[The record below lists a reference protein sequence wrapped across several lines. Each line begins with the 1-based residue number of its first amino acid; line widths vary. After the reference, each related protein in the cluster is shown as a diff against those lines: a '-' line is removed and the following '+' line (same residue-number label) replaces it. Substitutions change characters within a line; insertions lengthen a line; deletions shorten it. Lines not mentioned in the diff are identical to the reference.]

1 MDRVEQKD
9 MMTTLGICADTIYNL
24 SEYQE
29 KYQAAYQE
37 NENFLKRTEE
47 MAKNSNIG
55 LFSGIIFIVSFLV
68 AGRLSA
74 VFCSLLPDEILERIP
89 DVFPLLFGIVAALFI
104 TIKFANHYQ
113 TNLKKKVEQYKSAN
127 FPRIKAQLNQA
138 QTDLVTL
145 ANSEEVHILQE
156 TIPEDYATLDAIS
169 FFLTAYKNLRVDT
182 LKEAINLYEE
192 EKYRREM
199 QDMQLQELEL
209 LSQSVQLARQQLA
222 TQEQILNVQT
232 QSLKLQHQSIHIQ
245 GKTLDK
251 TTRISR
257 QVRFGNAFTIINTVK
272 HWNS

>member
-169 FFLTAYKNLRVDT
+169 FFLTA
-182 LKEAINLYEE
+182 
-192 EKYRREM
+192 
-199 QDMQLQELEL
+199 LQK
-209 LSQSVQLARQQLA
+209 SPC
-222 TQEQILNVQT
+222 
-232 QSLKLQHQSIHIQ
+232 
-245 GKTLDK
+245 
-251 TTRISR
+251 
-257 QVRFGNAFTIINTVK
+257 
-272 HWNS
+272 